1 MQLARDRRG
10 IVAGKRHS
18 QRFRRRRG
26 GARRE
31 HALQGAALCGEPF
44 LRLAAALADARRRR
58 AQGALLGLQRREA
71 AVRLRDGALGVA
83 QRVARFAPR
92 AFLFLQLFR
101 QRVDA
106 RAQPR
111 QLLLPRLRLRD
122 ADQESEAERW
132 RERGKTAQ
140 VLALPCAATAA
151 MRFSIS
157 AGSPR

>member
-1 MQLARDRRG
+1 VQLARDRGG
-10 IVAGKRHS
+10 IVAGKRHP
-18 QRFRRRRG
+18 QRFGRGCRR
-26 GARRE
+26 ARRE
-31 HALQGAALCGEPF
+31 HALERPALRGEPL

-58 AQGALLGLQRREA
+58 AQRALLGLQRREA
-71 AVRLRDGALGVA
+71 AVGLRDGALGVA
-83 QRVARFAPR
+83 QCVARLAPR
-92 AFLFLQLFR
+92 AFLCLQFFR

-106 RAQPR
+106 RAQPG

-122 ADQESEAERW
+122 ADQQYEEKKSN
-132 RERGKTAQ
+132 Q